1 MSCDLFKRRAGKCCK
16 PIKHVL
22 VNNVLALCFCC
33 LSSYMNSDELDFAF
47 IVRRKQYQ
55 IRGFWQLQDGELF
68 VSILSAAVAADVWHD
83 FICDRGRH
91 HAQTHKQACAD
102 TWRRRV
108 SHSSDFSASNSPAP
122 SYASAA
128 RIYHPSD
135 LFTYRECYGKHGRRN
150 NAQIFVSSANVLVT
164 ESSSSV
170 FKI

>member
-1 MSCDLFKRRAGKCCK
+1 MSCDLFKRRARKCCK

-55 IRGFWQLQDGELF
+55 IRGFWQLQEGELF

-91 HAQTHKQACAD
+91 HAQTH
-102 TWRRRV
+102 TNRRV
-108 SHSSDFSASNSPAP
+108 QTHDGHLALFSSSNSPAP

-135 LFTYRECYGKHGRRN
+135 LFTYRECYGKQGRRN
-150 NAQIFVSSANVLVT
+150 NRRYVSSANVLVT
-164 ESSSSV
+164 KSSSSV

>member
-1 MSCDLFKRRAGKCCK
+1 MSCDLFKRRARKCCK

-55 IRGFWQLQDGELF
+55 IRGFWQLQEGELF

-91 HAQTHKQACAD
+91 HAQTGV
-102 TWRRRV
+102 RR
-108 SHSSDFSASNSPAP
+108 HMTEEGLALFSASNSPAP

-128 RIYHPSD
+128 RIYHHSD

-164 ESSSSV
+164 QSSSSV
-170 FKI
+170 FKF